1 MVKTHEKGKRNKH
14 FRFPNAVKEVERE
27 GKTVTQCCTLTEIR
41 ESPYQRWRLF
51 IKYTLIRLMTDIWKG
66 TLGAVWFLQNLSDS
80 LGALLC
86 LAGHWDPLGPLL
98 EREGQGVAPAVQA
111 VLLWAPA
118 TGLPTPAAPRYLP
131 AQRPVGRE
139 ASVSQAHQRGW
150 TPAGVQGGQDCEFG
164 TGVTW
169 KIKRRGTGRNTW
181 DRLLKNVTTTFNVI
195 LQMQYDGTLQI
206 HWLLVKVTCS
216 IQR

>member
-1 MVKTHEKGKRNKH
+1 
-14 FRFPNAVKEVERE
+14 
-27 GKTVTQCCTLTEIR
+27 
-41 ESPYQRWRLF
+41 
-51 IKYTLIRLMTDIWKG
+51 MTDIWKG

-118 TGLPTPAAPRYLP
+118 TGLPAPAAPRYLP

-169 KIKRRGTGRNTW
+169 EIKQRGSGRNKW
-181 DRLLKNVTTTFNVI
+181 DRLLKSVTTTFNVI